1 MISIIYGAK
10 GSGKTKRIIDAA
22 NAASEKASGQVIFIT
37 DNAQSLGVNTDIR
50 FINIAEYGVNGE
62 DQFIGFLKGML
73 ATNFDIQKV
82 YIDSL
87 SRLLDK
93 PAEELKSVF
102 DVLNKYTKDVDFIAT
117 VSADKLP
124 AFLKSYAVKD

>member
-37 DNAQSLGVNTDIR
+37 DNAQSLGVNTNIR
-50 FINIAEYGVNGE
+50 FINIAEYDVKGE
-62 DQFIGFLKGML
+62 EQFVGFLKGML

-93 PAEELKSVF
+93 PAEELKAVF
-102 DVLNKYTKDVDFIAT
+102 DVLNNYTKDVDFIAT
-117 VSADKLP
+117 VSADALP
-124 AFLKSYAVKD
+124 AYLKAYAAKD